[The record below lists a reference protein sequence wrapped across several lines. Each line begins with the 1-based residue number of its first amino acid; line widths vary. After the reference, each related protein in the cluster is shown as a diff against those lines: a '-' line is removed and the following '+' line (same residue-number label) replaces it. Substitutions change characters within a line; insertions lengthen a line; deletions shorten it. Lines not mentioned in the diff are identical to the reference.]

1 MAQHAGDK
9 LASEIMDEI
18 HSKDI
23 DWEDDFI
30 IAEMMYKNLYQK

>member
-1 MAQHAGDK
+1 MANRIGK
-9 LASEIMDEI
+9 KPLLFLMDEL

-23 DWEDDFI
+23 DWEEDFV